1 MPFIGW
7 RKPQL
12 LELEQGVCGLPQFLK
27 ENGFGKALIVTG
39 PTIRKI
45 GLIDGLLSAMTD
57 SGMDF
62 AIFDKVQPNPTIDNI
77 EDGVKLYNE
86 QKCSCIIAF
95 GGGSNMDCAKIIG
108 ARIARPKKQVCKMKG
123 LLKVGKNIPPF
134 FAIPTT
140 AGSGS
145 ETTLAAVISNPLT
158 HEKYP
163 INDTHIIPH
172 YALLDPQLTVA
183 LPPLTTAT
191 TGMDA
196 LTHAVEAYIGKSNT
210 RETTE
215 MAVSAIKLIFSNLR
229 KAVEHGDDIN
239 ARKNMQVASYKAGVA
254 FTRAYVGYVHAIAH
268 ALGGFY
274 QIPHGLANAVILPY
288 VLERY
293 GECIHY
299 QLASLSFFV
308 GLGTFTASEKAN
320 ADIFIQ
326 AIRNMNDSFGI
337 PNKIIGIKKE
347 DIPQMAERA
356 YKEATPL
363 YPVPR
368 MFDKKE
374 LEEIFAEIAE

>member
-1 MPFIGW
+1 
-7 RKPQL
+7 
-12 LELEQGVCGLPQFLK
+12 
-27 ENGFGKALIVTG
+27 
-39 PTIRKI
+39 
-45 GLIDGLLSAMTD
+45 
-57 SGMDF
+57 
-62 AIFDKVQPNPTIDNI
+62 
-77 EDGVKLYNE
+77 
-86 QKCSCIIAF
+86 
-95 GGGSNMDCAKIIG
+95 
-108 ARIARPKKQVCKMKG
+108 
-123 LLKVGKNIPPF
+123 
-134 FAIPTT
+134 
-140 AGSGS
+140 
-145 ETTLAAVISNPLT
+145 
-158 HEKYP
+158 KYP
-163 INDTHIIPH
+163 INDTHISPH